1 MCVSIVHNS
10 NNDLEL
16 CHRTEHSLIFKAFFQ
31 HRFNVKINSIVIKV
45 SYNSKMSVL

>member
-10 NNDLEL
+10 NNDLD
-16 CHRTEHSLIFKAFFQ
+16 HRTEHSLICKTFFQ
-31 HRFNVKINSIVIKV
+31 YRFNVKVNSIVIKV